1 MALQDE
7 LKAKQLELT
16 DIVRLQ
22 HAAIEHLQHE
32 VQILLAQLKS
42 QDALMLNIIKY
53 LKEKDQETIGF
64 QLLNYVGIGQWFYPR
79 ADP

>member
-64 QLLNYVGIGQWFYPR
+64 QLLNYVGIG
-79 ADP
+79 